1 MTSAI
6 NVQLN
11 LHIWRQKLITGFEK
25 VNWGTAASDNIKWP
39 VSAHI
44 RRIFKKKKGGPLF
57 AAFRLCVILNPL
69 CMMQHFTVCV
79 APQTNNQIREVVFI
93 TSQQRLK
100 ISNRREKKKKVK
112 HLQPGNC

>member
-44 RRIFKKKKGGPLF
+44 RRIFKKKKKGPF
-57 AAFRLCVILNPL
+57 ICRISPL
-69 CMMQHFTVCV
+69 CYIEPTLYDATFHCV
-79 APQTNNQIREVVFI
+79 RGP
-93 TSQQRLK
+93 
-100 ISNRREKKKKVK
+100 
-112 HLQPGNC
+112 PD